1 MLKTLSHFA
10 STADMNLWIDEQKAT
25 LRQGG
30 KINSWWLDTETYSP
44 DIVVRG
50 YVVGDAYWGRSSL
63 RTSSVQYLDPNNEFV
78 ITLNTVYSLG
88 EPKECL

>member
-10 STADMNLWIDEQKAT
+10 STADMNLWIDEQKAS

-30 KINSWWLDTETYSP
+30 KINGWWIDATTFHP

-63 RTSSVQYLDPNNEFV
+63 RTSAVQYIDPSSEFV
-78 ITLNTVYSLG
+78 ITLNTIYTLG
-88 EPKECL
+88 EPKDA